1 MLLLL
6 LLQAGGPAQPVE
18 DGSRRGRHAVIQAQV
33 TNAAAQAQ
41 RQQPQQEPQ
50 PRQTQA
56 QQQKQER
63 QQGSLQARRR

>member
-6 LLQAGGPAQPVE
+6 LLQEGGPAQPVE

-41 RQQPQQEPQ
+41 RQQPQ

-56 QQQKQER
+56 QQKQEQER
-63 QQGSLQARRR
+63 QQGSLQARQR